1 MEFFKI
7 VLLCILAAVS
17 YGMIHDQI
25 TARICIEYFTVAHP
39 PVFNTQSPTLLGL
52 GWGIIATWWVGLF
65 LGLPLAF
72 AARSG
77 QRTKLTSRQLVRP
90 ISWLLLAMALL
101 AFTAGSAG
109 YILAARGTVR
119 IPDFLVD
126 AIPREHH
133 VRFMAD
139 WWAHSASYLVGFV
152 GGVVL
157 IICSWRR
164 RKAQSG

>member
-1 MEFFKI
+1 MEFAKI
-7 VLLCILAAVS
+7 ILLCILAAVS

-39 PVFNTQSPTLLGL
+39 PVFSTESPTLLGL
-52 GWGIIATWWVGLF
+52 GWGIIATWWIGLF
-65 LGLPLAF
+65 LGVPLALV
-72 AARSG
+72 ARSG
-77 QRTKLTSRQLVRP
+77 RRTKLTARQLVRP
-90 ISWLLLAMALL
+90 ISWLLIAMATL
-101 AFTAGSAG
+101 AFAAGLVG

-119 IPDFLVD
+119 IPDFLAD
-126 AIPREHH
+126 AIPPGHH

-157 IICSWRR
+157 IMCSWQR
-164 RKAQSG
+164 RKAPIG